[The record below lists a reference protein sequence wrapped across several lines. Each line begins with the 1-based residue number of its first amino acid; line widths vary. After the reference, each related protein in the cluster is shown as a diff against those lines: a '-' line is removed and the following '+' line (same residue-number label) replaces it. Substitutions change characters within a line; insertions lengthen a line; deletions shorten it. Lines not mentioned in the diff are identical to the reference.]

1 MSEVARPRLRRL
13 VFAALSI
20 VLVQAALGMAVNLY
34 VVVPTRHPGARASDF
49 FAGSFHSVVWAIGH
63 GGVALRIHAVLGL
76 VLVLF
81 ALGLAVRVV
90 ARAGRLLAAVA
101 WLAVLLILGAGFNGA
116 SFLDYGHDVNSLIMA
131 LLAFAAIGCY
141 AIGLSSS
148 PLHSS
153 DGPRS
158 AKSAHTRHVCVVRMG
173 NVDVQLPSLS
183 RRRLA
188 AGAVVL
194 AIVLVLALRH
204 LGGGG
209 AGAAAATSAFTPIA
223 PSGPVRPAA
232 AKLLVVDVAGAV
244 RRPGL
249 YRLQQGSRI
258 EDAIVAAGGSDGEG
272 ATRRRQP
279 RGAGGGRR
287 AGGRSGAGRGCAPR
301 PALRAARPRRPRHS
315 T

>member
-141 AIGLSSS
+141 AIGLSF
-148 PLHSS
+148 
-153 DGPRS
+153 
-158 AKSAHTRHVCVVRMG
+158 
-173 NVDVQLPSLS
+173 
-183 RRRLA
+183 LA
-188 AGAVVL
+188 A
-194 AIVLVLALRH
+194 
-204 LGGGG
+204 
-209 AGAAAATSAFTPIA
+209 P
-223 PSGPVRPAA
+223 
-232 AKLLVVDVAGAV
+232 
-244 RRPGL
+244 
-249 YRLQQGSRI
+249 
-258 EDAIVAAGGSDGEG
+258 
-272 ATRRRQP
+272 
-279 RGAGGGRR
+279 
-287 AGGRSGAGRGCAPR
+287 
-301 PALRAARPRRPRHS
+301 
-315 T
+315 